1 MRCAAPPDIVAVL
14 GNAIASHR
22 PLIDYGLAHAAL
34 GHAPPAPPAEH
45 TRFAQEA
52 DPANRGILEHYV
64 RDLTVRAAAGIT
76 IGDLQEALAATNQ
89 FAPIDADDD
98 ITLGEAIHHNMWGP
112 LRVGYGSIRDL
123 LLGLGYIDGEGRDI
137 RVGGRTVK
145 NVAGYDVTRFMVGS
159 LGELG
164 VVHEATLRT
173 YAIPES
179 VLEVEMTV
187 KDPAIFD
194 ERGTDL
200 ILSDA
205 KPTHLSL
212 CHRCGRHG
220 AAAGTWV
227 AQAAYFGRHTAN
239 IVQRRALEMFT
250 ATLRGVT
257 VTGSTD
263 SSLTRDAMERSARRA
278 WRRNASAVV
287 KIIVPPASTGAVCNE
302 LLRWAD
308 QHFSLRFEVLPLHG
322 CVFAGG
328 DLNADLARKLDALIN
343 DAIQSCNGMRVW
355 HARPAGA
362 EDIAPFGPPQPDWA
376 LLGKLKKTMDPHKVL
391 NPGRFVRW

>member
-1 MRCAAPPDIVAVL
+1 MTTVDQAPTEFVRCAAPPDIVAVL

-194 ERGTDL
+194 ERGTGKL
-200 ILSDA
+200 IFQ
-205 KPTHLSL
+205 PN
-212 CHRCGRHG
+212 HG
-220 AAAGTWV
+220 IARGVLDKHPHDPKGKLDIVRSAGYWLKDAAARGIRHLCWDGCMFPNAVLEDGKTWNTILDTMLKV
-227 AQAAYFGRHTAN
+227 
-239 IVQRRALEMFT
+239 
-250 ATLRGVT
+250 
-257 VTGSTD
+257 
-263 SSLTRDAMERSARRA
+263 RDAQ
-278 WRRNASAVV
+278 
-287 KIIVPPASTGAVCNE
+287 K
-302 LLRWAD
+302 
-308 QHFSLRFEVLPLHG
+308 
-322 CVFAGG
+322 
-328 DLNADLARKLDALIN
+328 
-343 DAIQSCNGMRVW
+343 
-355 HARPAGA
+355 
-362 EDIAPFGPPQPDWA
+362 
-376 LLGKLKKTMDPHKVL
+376 
-391 NPGRFVRW
+391 